1 MVESVLFFVV
11 VVALS
16 YGIYI
21 RGRARR
27 VAETIHIGD
36 PIDYTLTIW
45 AERAIAAESMENNSL
60 PLQPQRI
67 SVEYAV
73 SVIFAEEREMREAR
87 IACAES
93 ASADFHRRFTP
104 ILGEI
109 NIGAVRFDP
118 VHKDG

>member
-1 MVESVLFFVV
+1 MIESVLLFVV
-11 VVALS
+11 VAALS
-16 YGIYI
+16 YGVYI
-21 RGRARR
+21 RGRAKR
-27 VAETIHIGD
+27 AAATIHIGD

-45 AERAIAAESMENNSL
+45 AERAIADGSMENNRL
-60 PLQPQRI
+60 PVQPQRI
-67 SVEYAV
+67 SVDYAV

-87 IACAES
+87 TACAES